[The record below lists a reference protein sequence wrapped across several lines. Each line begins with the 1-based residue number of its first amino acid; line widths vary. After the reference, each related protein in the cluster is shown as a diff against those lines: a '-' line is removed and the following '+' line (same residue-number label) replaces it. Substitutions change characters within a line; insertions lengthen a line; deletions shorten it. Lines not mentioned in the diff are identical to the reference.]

1 MEVKLIDLKI
11 KPMALQHLPQV
22 RQIEQAS
29 FSSAWSITAFL
40 KELANE
46 SAYYYVG
53 FQGQEIVGYVGSW
66 VLKNELHITNL
77 AVAPD
82 YRRQGAATQFLQF
95 MYAKASEENLNKV
108 SLEVRVSNKSAQRLY
123 IKEGFIKVNRKPNYY
138 KDNGEDAVVMW
149 KQL

>member
-1 MEVKLIDLKI
+1 MIDLEI

-29 FSSAWSITAFL
+29 FSSSWSLAAFL

-53 FQGQEIVGYVGSW
+53 CNAQEIVGYVGAW
-66 VLKNELHITNL
+66 VLKQELHITNL

-82 YRRQGAATQFLQF
+82 YRRRGVATQFLQL
-95 MYAKASEENLNKV
+95 MYAKASKENLNKV
-108 SLEVRVSNKSAQRLY
+108 TLEVRVSNKSAQRLY
-123 IKEGFIKVNRKPNYY
+123 IKEGFIKVKRKLNYY
-138 KDNGEDAVVMW
+138 QDNGEDAVVMW
-149 KQL
+149 KQV